1 MTRKTYWHKHPRG
14 FANEC
19 DMLTATTKIQ
29 RDDLDSQGY
38 ERLSRKAA
46 LAEIK
51 FVNAENDAWGSN
63 RAFGVMRIATILE
76 HDTYDPSRNYGD

>member
-1 MTRKTYWHKHPRG
+1 MKKTYWHRHPRE

-19 DMLTATTKIQ
+19 NMVTATTKEQ
-29 RDDLDSQGY
+29 REDLDAMGY
-38 ERLSRKAA
+38 ERLTRREA

-63 RAFGVMRIATILE
+63 RAFGVMRLAEIAE

>member
-1 MTRKTYWHKHPRG
+1 MARKTYWHKHPRH

-19 DMLTATTKIQ
+19 NLVAATTQEQ
-29 RDDLDSQGY
+29 REDLDAMGY

-51 FVNAENDAWGSN
+51 YVNAENESWGRN
-63 RAFGVMRIATILE
+63 RAFGVMRLSQIEE
-76 HDTYDPSRNYGD
+76 HQVWS